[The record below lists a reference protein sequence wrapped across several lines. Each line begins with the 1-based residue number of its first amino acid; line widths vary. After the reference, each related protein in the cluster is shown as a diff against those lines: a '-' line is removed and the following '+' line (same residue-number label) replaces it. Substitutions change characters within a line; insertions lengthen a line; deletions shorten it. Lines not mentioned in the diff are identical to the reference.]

1 MERPVGLIGGRLR
14 RSGWLLAETMVAMIL
29 TALLIASVSAL
40 LSGAIRWSRSLSA
53 RADALEVVRTVWVV
67 LGEETRTGRPGL
79 DWHVV
84 AKEELALRSFQ
95 GVARICE
102 SGSTEAGW
110 TVAYRGRR
118 PPDPDRDSLL
128 VLRSDGDW
136 QAMDL
141 TASAPSEA
149 CEPLEGEIVYRWVT
163 EGPPPSV
170 PVLAR
175 NYVFGSYHL
184 ADRAFRYRGASGGRQ
199 PLTAEV
205 LSPLSGFRL
214 AGDALEV
221 TLVLDD
227 GSADGG
233 MGRFAWLSH
242 PTAPP
247 R

>member
-1 MERPVGLIGGRLR
+1 
-14 RSGWLLAETMVAMIL
+14 MVAMIL
-29 TALLIASVSAL
+29 AALLIASVSAL
-40 LSGAIRWSRSLSA
+40 LSGALRWSRSLSA

-84 AKEELALRSFQ
+84 GREELALRSFQ
-95 GVARICE
+95 GVALFC
-102 SGSTEAGW
+102 GSDSNEPEW

-118 PPDPDRDSLL
+118 PPDPDRDSVL
-128 VLRSDGDW
+128 VLRSDGYW

-141 TASAPSEA
+141 SASAPSEV
-149 CEPLEGEIVYRWVT
+149 CEPLEGELVYRWVM
-163 EGPPPSV
+163 EGPSPAV

-175 NYVFGSYHL
+175 NYVSGSYHL

-205 LSPLSGFRL
+205 LSSLSGFRL

-221 TLVLDD
+221 TLVLGD
-227 GSADGG
+227 GSAVGG
-233 MGRFAWLSH
+233 KGRYAWLSH
-242 PTAPP
+242 LTEPP